1 MLRFYLIVLV
11 YNYGMGYEVEWV
23 NLWNYDELM
32 FK

>member
-1 MLRFYLIVLV
+1 MLRFYSIVLV
-11 YNYGMGYEVEWV
+11 YNYGMSCEVEWV